1 MNTIRQP
8 AFSALALLLA
18 GSFTLNGCTSTD
30 ETPQQEQPYAIQQ
43 LYKDDI
49 SKLED
54 YYKDLDQDGVIDGQD
69 HCQNSRMGSA
79 VDGFGCELD
88 ADGDGVYNQ
97 DDLCPGTPPGV
108 AVNAFGCEPD
118 SDGDGV
124 PDSRDE
130 CPDTPKGVE
139 VDERGCPLDR
149 DTDRDGVFNE
159 EDKCPDTPRGVAVNK
174 YGCPPEIL
182 VLSNIEFNIDSAAIR
197 DDQAPILDQNAS
209 RLKELKSTETLLI
222 TGHTD
227 NTGTEAHNLKLSW
240 QRADSAKEFLLK
252 TLSFK
257 DEQIR
262 ILGKGESAPIAENQT
277 ATGRQ
282 TNRRIELKIVP
293 TEELPD
299 DATVRLPEAFVEMS
313 R

>member
-1 MNTIRQP
+1 MNIIRNP
-8 AFSALALLLA
+8 ATTGLIMLLTGSLGVGGCSATEENA
-18 GSFTLNGCTSTD
+18 
-30 ETPQQEQPYAIQQ
+30 EKEQPYAIQQ

-49 SKLED
+49 AKLKD
-54 YYKDLDQDGVIDGQD
+54 YYNDLDQDGVVDSQD
-69 HCQNSRMGSA
+69 HCQNSKLGSS
-79 VDGFGCELD
+79 VDAFGCGLD
-88 ADGDGVYNQ
+88 SDGDGVYNQ
-97 DDLCPGTPPGV
+97 DDLCPGTPKG
-108 AVNAFGCEPD
+108 AIVNAFGCEPD

-130 CPDTPKGVE
+130 CPNTPKGVE

-159 EDKCPDTPRGVAVNK
+159 QDKCPDTPRGVKVNK

-182 VLSNIEFNIDSAAIR
+182 VLSNIEFDVDSSVIR
-197 DDQAPILDQNAS
+197 DDQATILDQNAS

-227 NTGTEAHNLKLSW
+227 SSGTDAHNLKLSW

-252 TLSFK
+252 ALNFK

-262 ILGKGESAPIAENQT
+262 ILGKGESAPIADN
-277 ATGRQ
+277 ATKEGRQ

-293 TEELPD
+293 TEQLPED
-299 DATVRLPEAFVEMS
+299 SAVRLPESFMEI
-313 R
+313 RR